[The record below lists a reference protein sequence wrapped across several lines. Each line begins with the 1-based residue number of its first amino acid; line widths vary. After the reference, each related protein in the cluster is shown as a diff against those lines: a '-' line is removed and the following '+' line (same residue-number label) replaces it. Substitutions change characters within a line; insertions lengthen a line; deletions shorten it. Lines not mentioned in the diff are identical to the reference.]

1 MDIKE
6 KCKLQE
12 QDRGGRVEA
21 QKEYQLKKKQTCNYI
36 QSHDSKNKSIRYM

>member
-12 QDRGGRVEA
+12 QDGGGRVEA
-21 QKEYQLKKKQTCNYI
+21 QKEYQLKKKLI
-36 QSHDSKNKSIRYM
+36 IISKAMIVRINQ